1 MHWIVVSAAD
11 AKCSPSLPLQPI
23 KDELLG
29 RLASEVDWIN
39 AEELGLCTFLAS
51 ESDGR

>member
-1 MHWIVVSAAD
+1 MRPTCIKPNAF
-11 AKCSPSLPLQPI
+11 LLLQPI

-51 ESDGR
+51 ENEGR